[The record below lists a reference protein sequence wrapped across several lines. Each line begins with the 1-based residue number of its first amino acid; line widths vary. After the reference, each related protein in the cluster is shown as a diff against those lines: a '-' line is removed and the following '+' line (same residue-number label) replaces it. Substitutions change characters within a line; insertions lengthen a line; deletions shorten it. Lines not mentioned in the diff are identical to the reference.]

1 MSERYPIEE
10 LEHLE
15 GRLRAAHDSYYSWS
29 EQLAGLEADLQKL
42 DARRLEAY
50 RALAVQEDG
59 AEREVGRVENER
71 DKLLVIRERTQ
82 VSFQGADSARVQ
94 TEQEIRELR
103 KRELETFK
111 TKAEKV
117 SERAA
122 EAWVALRG
130 PYRRAEAAWREAQ
143 TEWAPLREALEEEI
157 RSTDAE
163 AGVYLAPKAIQA
175 AATAPG
181 FPLPN
186 AGAVFSGAI
195 AARPKGGEVEPEPE
209 WD

>member
-1 MSERYPIEE
+1 MSERDPIAE

-15 GRLRAAHDSYYSWS
+15 GQLRSAHESYYSWS
-29 EQLAGLEADLQKL
+29 QQLAGFEADLQKL

-82 VSFQGADSARVQ
+82 VSFKGADSARVQ
-94 TEQEIRELR
+94 TEHHIAELR
-103 KRELETFK
+103 KRELEAFK

-122 EAWVALRG
+122 GAWKALEG
-130 PYRRAEAAWREAQ
+130 PYREAEAAWRAAEA
-143 TEWAPLREALEEEI
+143 EWSPLRPALEDEI
-157 RSTDAE
+157 RTTDAE

-175 AATAPG
+175 AATTPG

-186 AGAVFSGAI
+186 AASVFSGAV

>member
-1 MSERYPIEE
+1 MSERDPIEE
-10 LEHLE
+10 LAFLKE
-15 GRLRAAHDSYYSWS
+15 RLRAAHDSYYSWS
-29 EQLAGLEADLQKL
+29 QQLAKLGTDLQKL
-42 DARRLEAY
+42 DQDRLEAY
-50 RALAVQEDG
+50 RALAVEEDG

-82 VSFQGADSARVQ
+82 VSFKGADSARVQ
-94 TEQEIRELR
+94 TEHQIAELY

-111 TKAEKV
+111 TAAEKV

-122 EAWVALRG
+122 EAWAALEG
-130 PYRRAEAAWREAQ
+130 PYREAEAAWQAAQ
-143 TEWAPLREALEEEI
+143 AEWSPLRPALEEDI
-157 RSTDAE
+157 RSADAD

-175 AATAPG
+175 AATTPG

-186 AGAVFSGAI
+186 AVSVFSGAV